1 MKRAIAI
8 AAVLAAGCS
17 GGEEASAPKEK
28 AAAPAAAM
36 SAGQWATSSEVKSF
50 SQADKGSPKI
60 NTPVGTKASGSACL
74 AEGEAKK
81 PNPQLFAGEGF
92 DCSYRD
98 SYMSGGTISANLEC
112 KRAGLSGLVMVNV
125 SGSYTAD
132 TFDADVTTITHLAT
146 DGDVQIGTKVTGRR
160 GGACAAQ

>member
-28 AAAPAAAM
+28 AAPAAAM
-36 SAGQWATSSEVKSF
+36 SAGQWATSSEVTSF

-74 AEGEAKK
+74 AESEAKK
-81 PNPQLFAGEGF
+81 PNPQLFAGAGY

-98 SYMSGGTISANLEC
+98 SYMSAGTINANLEC
-112 KRAGLSGLVMVNV
+112 KRAGLNGLVMVNV